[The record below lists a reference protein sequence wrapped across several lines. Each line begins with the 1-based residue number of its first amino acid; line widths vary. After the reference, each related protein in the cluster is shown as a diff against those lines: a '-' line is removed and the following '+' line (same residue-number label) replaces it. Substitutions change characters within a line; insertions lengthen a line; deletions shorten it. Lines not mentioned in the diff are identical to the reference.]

1 MFRLWGRMIKNGRL
15 MRDTTVTRD
24 DDTRTHRIVQGLAEI
39 CGEWNLAVP
48 MWFESNIKDFKRTNK
63 VRFTQDNFVESIDF
77 DYLEIRILE
86 E

>member
-15 MRDTTVTRD
+15 LRDMTVTRE
-24 DDTRTHRIVQGLAEI
+24 DDTRTHRIMGGLSDI
-39 CGEWNLAVP
+39 CSAWNLAVP
-48 MWFESNIKDFKRTNK
+48 MWLESNIKDFKRTNK
-63 VRFTQDNFVESIDF
+63 VRFTRDNFVETIEF